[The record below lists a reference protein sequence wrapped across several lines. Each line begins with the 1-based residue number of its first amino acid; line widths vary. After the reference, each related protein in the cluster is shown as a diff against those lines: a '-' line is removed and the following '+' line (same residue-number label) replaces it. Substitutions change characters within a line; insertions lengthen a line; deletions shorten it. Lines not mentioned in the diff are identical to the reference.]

1 MMPKIFKDISS
12 HVFEAHGV
20 WNRAFWGN
28 HLEFNYMPNMSKIF
42 ENNNVIE
49 LTEAINYDILY
60 TIDGKTKDW
69 KDIRG

>member
-1 MMPKIFKDISS
+1 
-12 HVFEAHGV
+12 
-20 WNRAFWGN
+20 
-28 HLEFNYMPNMSKIF
+28 MPNMSKIF

-69 KDIRG
+69 KDIKGLKIE

>member
-1 MMPKIFKDISS
+1 
-12 HVFEAHGV
+12 
-20 WNRAFWGN
+20 
-28 HLEFNYMPNMSKIF
+28 MSKIF

-69 KDIRG
+69 KDIKGLILNDSFAKLASLNPKLKV

>member
-1 MMPKIFKDISS
+1 M
-12 HVFEAHGV
+12 VFEIERSG
-20 WNRAFWGN
+20 GT

-49 LTEAINYDILY
+49 LTEAINYDILF

-69 KDIRG
+69 KDIKGLKIE